1 MKWDYKPELLDYDFG
16 NTMDLDS
23 KTFLQPKEKPSTQEA
38 LPLVVTFNK
47 TLSNVENIIDNND
60 I

>member
-1 MKWDYKPELLDYDFG
+1 
-16 NTMDLDS
+16 MDLDL

-38 LPLVVTFNK
+38 LPLVVSFNK
-47 TLSNVENIIDNND
+47 TLSNVENIIDNNG

>member
-23 KTFLQPKEKPSTQEA
+23 KTFLQPEEKPSTQQG
-38 LPLVVTFNK
+38 LPLVVTFDK